1 MSLVDVAT
9 KKRQVV
15 YKSQVLKGYDYDTC
29 AKHGG
34 WGSNGKGNDGCYSPP
49 QNVDVE
55 TDFRTTGFYVQFDFV
70 NNAPRPGG
78 QGDQH

>member
-1 MSLVDVAT
+1 MPLPPPPRFLFLILFHIHKIIRRYLIRRS
-9 KKRQVV
+9 
-15 YKSQVLKGYDYDTC
+15 
-29 AKHGG
+29 
-34 WGSNGKGNDGCYSPP
+34 GSNGGCYSPP